1 MPRPRLLALLL
12 LPGCDPAPVE
22 PAEVPVVPDLERC
35 DPVADSTLGPAEDAL
50 LAAINEL
57 RAAGGRCGALAFLP
71 AAPLRVDPAL
81 RCAARL
87 HSADMQARMYTGQV
101 DPDGVGT
108 GPRVGAVGYDAST
121 FAENTGFTVTS
132 EADTAF
138 TQAAADMLATWADNP
153 TTCWKLHARE
163 LQDLGIGAATGMFT
177 PKEAEPVPGLY
188 WTATFAAP

>member
-1 MPRPRLLALLL
+1 MPRLRLLALLL
-12 LPGCDPAPVE
+12 AGCDPAPAE
-22 PAEVPVVPDLERC
+22 PDEVPVVPDLELC
-35 DPVADSTLGPAEDAL
+35 DPIADSELGPAEDAL
-50 LAAINEL
+50 LARINAM

-71 AAPLRVDPAL
+71 APPLRSDPAL

-108 GPRVGAVGYDAST
+108 GPRLTAVDYTAST

-132 EADTAF
+132 EADPDF
-138 TQAAADMLATWADNP
+138 TRAAADMLATWADNP

-163 LQDLGIGAATGMFT
+163 LRDIGVGAAAGMFM
-177 PKEAEPVPGLY
+177 PKEADPVSGLY